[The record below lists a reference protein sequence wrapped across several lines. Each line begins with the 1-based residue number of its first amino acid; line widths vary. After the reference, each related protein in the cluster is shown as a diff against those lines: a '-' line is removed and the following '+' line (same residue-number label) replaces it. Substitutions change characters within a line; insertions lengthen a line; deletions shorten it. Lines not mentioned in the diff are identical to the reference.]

1 MTLTLTRRTSS
12 ARTCSLLGSLIV
24 LPLMNFSSP
33 SQAREVLHWKDAWV
47 RSMPPAAQ
55 VTAAYGQLMNHGDE
69 MVTITGITSTVGVE
83 AQMHD
88 VIAEGDQRR
97 MTPLTSVEIAPGE
110 TLTFQPGGRHIMLL
124 GVVETPSEG
133 SQVELCALS
142 KLGGQA
148 CTQAPIERQAPTT
161 DDAHTGRHH

>member
-33 SQAREVLHWKDAWV
+33 SQASEVLHWKDAWV

-88 VIAEGDQRR
+88 VIAEGDGDFTVTLRHL
-97 MTPLTSVEIAPGE
+97 PVEDD
-110 TLTFQPGGRHIMLL
+110 
-124 GVVETPSEG
+124 
-133 SQVELCALS
+133 QVS
-142 KLGGQA
+142 KLPDLAETVAQDGFGGI
-148 CTQAPIERQAPTT
+148 PGDT
-161 DDAHTGRHH
+161 DVQVSFSLAVSPVLE